1 VAVFEEGQGGPTRRS
16 PRGRKL
22 RLSAIFRPYRAA
34 LAHRDLRLLLTGE
47 LISATGSWA
56 YNVAL
61 AVYAFERTH
70 SAIVVST
77 VFLVRF
83 LPAMI
88 LSPYGGIIAE
98 RFERVRL
105 LITCDLVLATLQ
117 VLLCIAVVVHAPI
130 VAILALAGLAAICA
144 QPYLP
149 SVAAMIPQ
157 LAGEDDLAAANA
169 VNSTID
175 NLVII
180 VGPAVGALLLLAG
193 SPAAVFALNAVSFLI
208 AGALVSRLRA
218 RSQPS
223 DVSAGGSA
231 GVLRQVVAGFQ
242 AIRESSLVLVLV
254 SFSVLAS
261 FVYGTDTVL
270 FVYVSKLQLGTGAT
284 GFGYLMAALGVGG
297 VLAALGVNQ
306 LASKPRLGIIIT
318 LGMVVYCVPTALL
331 LLVHDPLLGFLL
343 EVVRGGGTLVVDVL
357 AVTALQRSVAPNM
370 VARVFGVFFA
380 LVLAAISLG
389 SALGAAA
396 ISELGLRG
404 SLLLAG
410 LAIPGLALCA
420 YPWLHRMDQAAV
432 RRLAELAPRLRV
444 LEPLGIFAAGS
455 RAALERLAS
464 ACTETTATAGQVIIR
479 EGEVADAFYVLLSGE
494 VEVSAKGEAQRSR
507 RLRVMAPGSY
517 FGEIG
522 LLAKMPRTATVR
534 ALADCALYRIPGP
547 DFIDALTSSAPS
559 GGLLEGA
566 KTRLARSHPSYAPTL
581 LGESAVPAEG

>member
-1 VAVFEEGQGGPTRRS
+1 M
-16 PRGRKL
+16 
-22 RLSAIFRPYRAA
+22 FRPYRAA
-34 LAHRDLRLLLTGE
+34 LSHRDLRLLLSGE
-47 LISATGSWA
+47 VISATGSWA
-56 YNVAL
+56 YNVGL
-61 AVYAFERTH
+61 AVYAFDRTH
-70 SAIVVST
+70 SAIVVSA

-83 LPAMI
+83 VPAMF

-105 LITCDLVLATLQ
+105 LITCDLVLASIQ
-117 VLLCIAVVVHAPI
+117 VLLCVSVVLHTPI
-130 VAILALAGLAAICA
+130 ELTLALAGFAAICA
-144 QPYLP
+144 QPYMP

-169 VNSTID
+169 LNSTID

-193 SPAAVFALNAVSFLI
+193 SAAAVFAINAFSYLV
-208 AGALVSRLRA
+208 AGFLVSRLHA

-223 DVSAGGSA
+223 DVSEGGSA
-231 GVLRQVVAGFQ
+231 GVLRQVGAGFK
-242 AIRESSLVLVLV
+242 AIAESSVVMVLV

-270 FVYVSKLQLGTGAT
+270 FIYISKLQLGTGAT

-297 VLAALGVNQ
+297 ILAALVVNQ
-306 LASKPRLGIIIT
+306 LASRPRLGIIIT
-318 LGMVVYCVPTALL
+318 VGMVVYCVPTAIL
-331 LLVHDPLLGFLL
+331 LLVHAPELGFLL

-357 AVTALQRSVAPNM
+357 AVTAMQRSVAPTM

-389 SALGAAA
+389 SALGALA
-396 ISELGLRG
+396 ISTVGLHG

-410 LAIPGLALCA
+410 LAIPGLAVCA
-420 YPWLHRMDQAAV
+420 YPWLHRMDRTAV
-432 RRLAELAPRLRV
+432 RRVAELAPRIKV
-444 LEPLGIFAAGS
+444 LEQLGIFAVGS

-464 ACTETTATAGQVIIR
+464 SCTEITAPAGEVIIR
-479 EGEVADAFYVLLSGE
+479 EGDTADAFYVLLSGE
-494 VEVSAKGEAQRSR
+494 VAVSAKGEAQQSR
-507 RLRVMAPGSY
+507 RLRVMGPGTY

-522 LLAKMPRTATVR
+522 LLAQVPRTATVK
-534 ALADCALYRIPGP
+534 ALEACTLYRIPGP
-547 DFIDALTSSAPS
+547 DFIDALTTSSPS

-566 KTRLARSHPSYAPTL
+566 KTRLARSHPSYAPTM
-581 LGESAVPAEG
+581 LGEQPAPAEG